1 MKRLRAVTTMRR
13 EKRLKA
19 SKKQKR
25 KRKDQ
30 RQGLKQLEL
39 FRPRRSPAAA
49 REHLPTR
56 RGRVP
61 HSTRPEVSGGVH
73 VVQRIARGLPELRT
87 PRLLRVFERCFRAA
101 KEKEGFALTHYSVQ
115 RDHLHLVVE
124 AKDRH
129 SLARGMQAL
138 SIRVAKQLNSH
149 WHRRGKGRVFAE
161 RYFATALTS
170 WQQIWRT
177 IRYVLSNGRKHGTWT
192 EKDRPDPFSSGPWF
206 TQWWNRPRRPT
217 RSSPVMPS
225 RWVILLR
232 RFDVNE
238 IPCPRW
244 HEAIA

>member
-1 MKRLRAVTTMRR
+1 MKRLRAVTTTRR

-25 KRKDQ
+25 NQKQKNQ
-30 RQGLKQLEL
+30 RQEQELKQLEL

-49 REHLPTR
+49 REHLPAR

-61 HSTRPEVSGGVH
+61 HSIRPDVSGGVH

-87 PRLLRVFERCFRAA
+87 PRLLRDFERSFRAA
-101 KEKEGFALTHYSVQ
+101 KERKGFALTHYSVQ

-124 AKDRH
+124 AEYRH

-138 SIRVAKQLNSH
+138 SIRIAKQLNSH

-177 IRYVLSNGRKHGTWT
+177 I
-192 EKDRPDPFSSGPWF
+192 
-206 TQWWNRPRRPT
+206 
-217 RSSPVMPS
+217 
-225 RWVILLR
+225 
-232 RFDVNE
+232 
-238 IPCPRW
+238 
-244 HEAIA
+244 